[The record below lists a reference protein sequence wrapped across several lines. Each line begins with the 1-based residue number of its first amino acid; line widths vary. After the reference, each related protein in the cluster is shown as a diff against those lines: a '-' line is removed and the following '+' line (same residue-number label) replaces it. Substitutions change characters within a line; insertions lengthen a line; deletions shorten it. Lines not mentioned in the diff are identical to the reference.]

1 MWLKKHVG
9 VLGNET
15 VAKLAKTAATTLL
28 EHFQD
33 SGKKE
38 YFKNDREITK
48 LVHLLGDEDI
58 VNFSLKYSEILRF
71 TNSSQIVKRSNILQI
86 YSQNWSYMQFKTSL

>member
-1 MWLKKHVG
+1 MNIFKIP
-9 VLGNET
+9 
-15 VAKLAKTAATTLL
+15 A
-28 EHFQD
+28 
-33 SGKKE
+33 KKE

-86 YSQNWSYMQFKTSL
+86 YRVRTGHKCSSKHLYKLGLLTKHALLLPL